1 MKICGIWVNVPALRF
16 TSCENLASHL
26 NELKLPVKWDSN
38 NNVCLKYYGAVASFK

>member
-1 MKICGIWVNVPALRF
+1 MKICGIWVNVPALPF
-16 TSCENLASHL
+16 TSCHL